1 MAQDTGANAWLNLFW
16 ELLRGPLHITFIHR
30 LSPVKNLSTF
40 TGMVAREPPST
51 CVQQGTAFEVI
62 LATCSFNHLGRR
74 DLNICEKVKLKYIK
88 WSNIQATIRFQ
99 WRVFGN
105 AVQTVLYK
113 ILIFFYSFRLLWC
126 VIVKNNF

>member
-1 MAQDTGANAWLNLFW
+1 
-16 ELLRGPLHITFIHR
+16 
-30 LSPVKNLSTF
+30 
-40 TGMVAREPPST
+40 MVAREPPST

-113 ILIFFYSFRLLWC
+113 ILIFFIVLDCFDVLLLK
-126 VIVKNNF
+126 IIFKK